1 MKTNCSTAY
10 VVFVMVEILHRE
22 SGKVL
27 HEENAAMVFSQAAV
41 ISQYGKAVNYA
52 DSNAIAFIAKRK
64 MISILYAKDSKI
76 KGSPLF
82 DLRSRIDLYPTR
94 FDALAFRTDEFINFE
109 QLKFRKKEWEV
120 DFKGPIFNGIID
132 FC

>member
-1 MKTNCSTAY
+1 MKTNCSKAY

-22 SGKVL
+22 TRKVL
-27 HEENAAMVFSQAAV
+27 HEENAVMVFPRDNV
-41 ISQYGKAVNYA
+41 ISQYGNVVNYA
-52 DSNAIAFIAKRK
+52 DADAIAHITKRK
-64 MISILYAKDSKI
+64 MISILYARDSKS
-76 KGSPLF
+76 KNSPLF